1 MTELPLSAA
10 RSAPARRN
18 VAGEFL
24 RALLIQP
31 SGSIGLAVTALI
43 VLAAIFAPWLAPW
56 PPLETHYTEALQGPS
71 AKYWL
76 GTDDVGR
83 DVFSRVLFGAQPSL
97 LVAITAVLSGGSVG
111 TALGIAAGYYRG
123 VVEMLVMRVC
133 DVAFAFPLILIGVCT
148 VIVLGPSIFSVGI
161 AVGIGIFPMFARL
174 ARAEVLEEMDRDY
187 VKASRG
193 MGASDL
199 YITVRHLIPNISAT
213 IVVQLATAVSGAIII
228 ASALDFLGMGTQPP
242 MASWGNM
249 LQASRLYLGQAPA
262 YALAPGIALTAFV
275 IGINMFAAALT
286 NALDPRIR
294 TEILKGGRSK

>member
-1 MTELPLSAA
+1 MTELPFRACDST
-10 RSAPARRN
+10 PPRRN
-18 VAGEFL
+18 VAAEFV
-24 RALLIQP
+24 RALLVQP
-31 SGSIGLAVTALI
+31 SGSIGLAVTILVVIAA
-43 VLAAIFAPWLAPW
+43 VLAPWIAPW

-71 AKYWL
+71 TKYWL

-83 DVFSRVLFGAQPSL
+83 DVFSRVLFGARPSL
-97 LVAITAVLSGGSVG
+97 LVAVTAVLSGGSVG

-123 VVEMLVMRVC
+123 MVEMIVMRVC

-199 YITVRHLIPNISAT
+199 YVTLRHLIPNISAT
-213 IVVQLATAVSGAIII
+213 IVVQLATAVSGAVII

-242 MASWGNM
+242 MPSWGNM
-249 LQASRLYLGQAPA
+249 LQASRLYLAQAPA

-294 TEILKGGRSK
+294 TEILKGGSTQ